1 MRVTLQRVKSAN
13 VSVAGAVIGQIQR
26 GLVLFVGISPTDT
39 AAEFT
44 KMANKIAKLRIFED
58 DQEKMNLNVQQVG
71 GQILSISQFT
81 LYADTRKG
89 NRPSFTAA
97 AKPDQAEA
105 GYLAFNF
112 ILASLLAQPIPTGKF
127 GADMTVTAVNDG
139 PVTINLEVA
148 HD

>member
-1 MRVTLQRVKSAN
+1 MRVTLQRVKSAS
-13 VSVAGAVIGQIQR
+13 VSVAGTTVGQIKQ
-26 GLVLFVGISPTDT
+26 GLVLFVGIAPEDT
-39 AAEFT
+39 TQELT

-58 DQEKMNLNVQQVG
+58 DQQKMNLNLQQVG
-71 GQILSISQFT
+71 GEILSISQFT

-105 GYLAFNF
+105 GYLAFN
-112 ILASLLAQPIPTGKF
+112 ALLADLLQQPIPTGEF
-127 GADMTVTAVNDG
+127 GADMTVTVVNDG